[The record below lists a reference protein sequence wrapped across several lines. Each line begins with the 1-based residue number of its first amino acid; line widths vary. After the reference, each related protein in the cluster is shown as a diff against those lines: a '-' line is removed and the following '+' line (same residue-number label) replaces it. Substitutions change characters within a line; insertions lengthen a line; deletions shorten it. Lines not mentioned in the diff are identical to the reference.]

1 MWLGFGLAS
10 SRRSWAPV
18 VVDEPGVA
26 LGLELVTAGE
36 EASVERRPPAILVE
50 DGLLE
55 PFDDGVVV
63 G

>member
-1 MWLGFGLAS
+1 
-10 SRRSWAPV
+10 V